1 MKTVRPLFFLLALFL
16 TALSVADEPELFSN
30 ADQCED
36 GVCPVPTVDE
46 QNRPLYAIVSPVGY
60 HAVDMIEQAPRLDAL
75 DGKNIALVGGSFMA
89 SVTHDELSE
98 IIRKKHPSAR
108 LFTFQEVGAGGPY
121 SVFGQ
126 SAQTRAFQNKLRE
139 LKIDAVISGN
149 CGCGLCT
156 IKETGSSIAAEYLGI
171 PTVTV
176 GAPTFVAQIHSTGVN
191 RGVPVLRAAEYPGA
205 FASSSEE
212 ELRRNAREILWPQ
225 IEEALTRPI
234 TQEEIDR
241 YATADKRPYDEIV
254 YVGSYD
260 DVQEFCRVNNWTDG
274 LPVVPPTDAL
284 VREYLR
290 FTPCPASDALGTYA
304 PAYRECYVYTA
315 VVNAVM
321 AGVPKELTPICVALT
336 QALGNGEWRRPLAST
351 HGWSPYAWLNGP
363 LARQLG
369 VDCGQGMISES
380 TNKALGRFIDLMMLN
395 LGGYYVK
402 ENRMGT
408 FGYLTPFAFAE
419 DEEACLRVGWTPY
432 HVAKGYGQNA
442 NVVTASSALAWGNNV
457 APATDDPERIMKV
470 LAFDI
475 TEKQQNGLGN
485 TNPQVYRTV
494 LITEPV
500 AKDLTGAYR
509 DKIELEDALVAEA
522 RRPLFMRAYANY
534 WANAGGV
541 QSARYS
547 FDEYYDKLRQD
558 PREQAAL
565 TDVPEWLEGLTER
578 SQIETISTMQ
588 KGQTAFLIVGDQ
600 ARNKFMTLPG
610 GGCVSIEI
618 KLPDGWDELVAPLGY
633 RPLRDFYLEE
643 PTRKKNVSEEKQ
655 TATRQESATG
665 VAVPDGLADGEY
677 RLVPSMEQLTAEGRV
692 FKTADGAA
700 SAWAYGSSSAKTLTN
715 EEAFVNLMKTLFVGC
730 SFTVRQGR
738 VVGITLRPQSS
749 GGRGASATGLSA
761 ELLDALDVTV
771 GATLR
776 QNAREGKKTDDGA
789 TLTVSAR
796 LTKFSVDLGVA
807 PTSDRTNSE
816 GFLTLNGSRAT
827 LNPRAQEGARAKIGV
842 DNPDGSWRTLTF
854 VKRDRRIIEIVY
866 RTNDALNRQ

>member
-1 MKTVRPLFFLLALFL
+1 MKTVRPLFLLLTLFL
-16 TALSVADEPELFSN
+16 AISRIAADEKPFSRVEP
-30 ADQCED
+30 CED
-36 GVCPVPTVDE
+36 EVCPVPTVDE
-46 QNRPLYAIVSPVGY
+46 SNQPVYAIVSPVGY

-75 DGKNIALVGGSFMA
+75 EGKNIALVGGSFMA
-89 SVTHDELSE
+89 AVTHDEL
-98 IIRKKHPSAR
+98 RKIFQEKYPSTR
-108 LFTFQEVGAGGPY
+108 LFMFQEVGTGGPY

-139 LKIDAVISGN
+139 LHIDAVISGN

-156 IKETGSSIAAEYLGI
+156 TKETGSSIAAEYLGI
-171 PTVTV
+171 PSVTI
-176 GAPTFVAQIHSTGVN
+176 GAPTFVAQIRSTGVN
-191 RGVPVLRAAEYPGA
+191 RGVPALRAAEYPGA

-212 ELRRNAREILWPQ
+212 ELRRNAREVLWPQ
-225 IEEALTRPI
+225 IAEALTRPI
-234 TQEEIDR
+234 TQEEINR
-241 YATADKRPYDEIV
+241 YAAADKRPYDEIV
-254 YVGSYD
+254 YVGAFD
-260 DVQEFCRVNNWTDG
+260 DVQEFCQINNWTDG

-290 FTPCPASDALGTYA
+290 FTPCSASDALGTFA
-304 PAYRECYVYTA
+304 LAYRECYVYTA

-336 QALGNGEWRRPLAST
+336 QALGDGEWRRPLAST

-408 FGYLTPFAFAE
+408 FGYLAPFAFAE
-419 DEEACLRVGWTPY
+419 DEEACLRLGWTPY
-432 HVAKGYGQNA
+432 HVAKGYAQNA

-457 APATDDPERIMKV
+457 TPATDDPERIMKL

-500 AKDLTGAYR
+500 AKDLAVAYK
-509 DKIELEDALVAEA
+509 DKSEFENALVAEA

-534 WANAGGV
+534 WANTGGV
-541 QSARYS
+541 QSGRYT
-547 FDEYYDKLRQD
+547 FGEYYDKLRQD

-565 TDVPEWLEGLTER
+565 TDAPEWLEGLTDR
-578 SQIETISTMQ
+578 SQIETIATMK
-588 KGQTAFLIVGDQ
+588 KGQTAFLIAGDQ

-618 KLPDGWDELVAPLGY
+618 KLPNNWDELVAPMGY

-643 PTRKKNVSEEKQ
+643 QTPQTPTAEKMA
-655 TATRQESATG
+655 TARQERAEG
-665 VAVPDGLADGEY
+665 AAVTVNLTDGEY

-692 FKTADGAA
+692 FKTADGLA
-700 SAWAYGSSSAKTLTN
+700 SAWAYGSSSAKTLSV
-715 EEAFVNLMKTLFVGC
+715 EEAFADLMKGLFVGC

-749 GGRGASATGLSA
+749 GGRAASATGLSA
-761 ELLDALDVTV
+761 ELVDDLDVAISV
-771 GATLR
+771 VLR

-789 TLTVSAR
+789 TLVVSAR
-796 LTKFSVDLGVA
+796 LTKFAVDLGGE
-807 PTSDRTNSE
+807 PNLDRDGSE

-827 LNPRAQEGARAKIGV
+827 LNPRAQEGASAKIGV
-842 DNPDGSWRTLTF
+842 KTPDGAWRTLTF

-866 RTNDALNRQ
+866 RTNDVLTR